1 MAEVRLSSDDDGL
14 DGCFDPGLDEL
25 WPTRLAAGIIK
36 RDLEAVDVWSK
47 RRKRGKVGKLAERAR
62 WLADRISL
70 AKADRECAIYNQ
82 IDRMHVELR
91 KLRATA
97 SGVSTIPLP
106 QFMTGQSVLQWWAPW
121 MVDATELPKTYKGK
135 KRPAWFCAE
144 VTSYKTYETLRYAGQ
159 VCTGNT
165 YNVY

>member
-1 MAEVRLSSDDDGL
+1 
-14 DGCFDPGLDEL
+14 
-25 WPTRLAAGIIK
+25 
-36 RDLEAVDVWSK
+36 
-47 RRKRGKVGKLAERAR
+47 
-62 WLADRISL
+62 
-70 AKADRECAIYNQ
+70 
-82 IDRMHVELR
+82 MHVELR

-106 QFMTGQSVLQWWAPW
+106 QFMTGQSVLQWWAGW
-121 MVDATELPKTYKGK
+121 MVDATETPKTYKTK

-144 VTSYKTYETLRYAGQ
+144 VTSYKTYETVRYAGQ